1 MAGRLLFVILMYCF
15 HMYQAQDL
23 PPPTLTVNPPV
34 ITESDSVTLHCQT
47 PPSVSVSQCYFYT
60 LSGGT
65 RGFSCLKTLTGTELL
80 QMSQQSSP
88 VDVQVKCFYI
98 VMFKG
103 SNSLSPHSD
112 LSSITIDNPLPPTLT
127 VNPPVI
133 TETDSVTLHCQTP
146 PSVSML
152 HCYFY
157 TLTGLIVRGFSCLKT
172 LTGTELLLM
181 SQQRSPAEVQ
191 VKCFYTVTF
200 GGSTSPHSDLSSITV
215 HTLRPPTLT
224 VNPPVITETDSVTLH
239 CQTPPSVSM
248 LHCYFY
254 TLTGLIVR
262 GFSCLKTLTGTELLK
277 MSQQRSPVEVQVKCL
292 YTVKHGGS
300 TSPSPHSDPSSIN
313 IYNTVEKESSTTQS
327 IAPSKDSTGLTV
339 ISPYPFPPVTPAKQT
354 SGWTVVMSKNT
365 GSSSSSSPTPVKAA
379 SAEIWKFVAVVAGC
393 GVAVGVI
400 LLVSALLCNNKITA
414 GPDEVKRQ
422 DTKVEYSDTYHMYCP
437 EEPAASDL
445 MMGQMYSKV
454 QSH

>member
-1 MAGRLLFVILMYCF
+1 
-15 HMYQAQDL
+15 
-23 PPPTLTVNPPV
+23 
-34 ITESDSVTLHCQT
+34 
-47 PPSVSVSQCYFYT
+47 
-60 LSGGT
+60 
-65 RGFSCLKTLTGTELL
+65 
-80 QMSQQSSP
+80 MSQQRSP
-88 VDVQVKCFYI
+88 ADLQVKCFYI
-98 VMFKG
+98 VTFEG

-112 LSSITIDNPLPPTLT
+112 PSSITVHNPLPPTLT

-133 TETDSVTLHCQTP
+133 TETDSVTLPLSDSALC
-146 PSVSML
+146 SVL

-200 GGSTSPHSDLSSITV
+200 GGSTSPHSDPSSSPYTV
-215 HTLRPPTLT
+215 TLRPPTLT
-224 VNPPVITETDSVTLH
+224 VNPSVITETDSVTLH
-239 CQTPPSVSM
+239 CQTPPSVSVS
-248 LHCYFY
+248 HCYFY
-254 TLTGLIVR
+254 TLSGLIVR

-277 MSQQRSPVEVQVKCL
+277 MSQQRSPVEVQVKCF

-300 TSPSPHSDPSSIN
+300 TSLSPHSDPSSIT

-327 IAPSKDSTGLTV
+327 ITPSND
-339 ISPYPFPPVTPAKQT
+339 PQT

-379 SAEIWKFVAVVAGC
+379 SA
-393 GVAVGVI
+393 
-400 LLVSALLCNNKITA
+400 
-414 GPDEVKRQ
+414 GPDE
-422 DTKVEYSDTYHMYCP
+422 SDTYHMYCP

-445 MMGQMYSKV
+445 KMGQMYSPV